1 MIGLMVGALVVFNL
15 GFVAGAAFRTLSAQ
29 REVGTLRGVIAKQ
42 QAAVARMAKDNA
54 LLDHWCGR
62 FRDLYIGTVAQID
75 PSLASELRAK
85 WAQVQAP
92 TAVARLLDRA
102 RHG

>member
-1 MIGLMVGALVVFNL
+1 MGWALAL
-15 GFVAGAAFRTLSAQ
+15 AA
-29 REVGTLRGVIAKQ
+29 IAI
-42 QAAVARMAKDNA
+42 AFAVAECRRERAARRQLAALQAVVAQQQRSLHRLVKDNV

-62 FRDLYIGTVAQID
+62 FRDLYIATVAQID
-75 PSLASELRAK
+75 PAYAAELRAK

-92 TAVARLLDRA
+92 SAVARLLERV